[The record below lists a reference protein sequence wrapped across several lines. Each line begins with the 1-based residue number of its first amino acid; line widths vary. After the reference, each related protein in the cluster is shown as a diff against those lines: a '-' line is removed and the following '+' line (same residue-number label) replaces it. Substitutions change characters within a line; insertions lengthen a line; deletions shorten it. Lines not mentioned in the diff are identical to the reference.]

1 MTKMIKVSGGTNS
14 SILSVGIYRATNVVP
29 NSEIIQKIDS
39 SDEWIQQRTGIET
52 RRFADK
58 NISVVDMGTHA
69 AKQAMQRAG
78 ISAEQIDLI
87 ILASITYPHQTP
99 SGASAIAMNIGA
111 NKAAAFDLSAACAG
125 FTYGVGLANDCIKG
139 GSAKYVLVIGS
150 EKLSDFTD
158 PYDRATAFIFSDG
171 AGAVVVGPSEQP
183 INEPG
188 IGPTAWGSDSDQR
201 DAITMSSWLDFKDNP
216 ASAKE
221 IAWPNIIQE
230 GQKVFRW
237 AVFSV
242 SKVGAKAI
250 ELAGLQP
257 SDLKAFIPHQAN
269 LRIIESM
276 AKDMKLAPDI
286 LIADDIRTN
295 GNTSAA
301 SIPLAMDAL
310 LSKHPEMHGQLAL
323 IIGYGAGLAYA
334 AQVVKLPPKPAGY

>member
-1 MTKMIKVSGGTNS
+1 MIKSNIGCNS
-14 SILSVGIYRATNVVP
+14 AILSVGVYRATNLIP
-29 NSEIIQKIDS
+29 NSAIVEKIDS
-39 SDEWIQQRTGIET
+39 TDEWIQQRTGIES

-58 NISVVDMGTHA
+58 EISVVDMGTA
-69 AKQAMQRAG
+69 AAQQALDRAKV
-78 ISAEQIDLI
+78 SAAAVDVI
-87 ILASITYPHQTP
+87 IMASISYPHQTP
-99 SGASAIAMNIGA
+99 SGASGIAANIGA

-125 FTYGVGLANDCIKG
+125 FAYGVGLAKDLIKG
-139 GSAKYVLVIGS
+139 GTAKYVLVIGS

-158 PYDRATAFIFSDG
+158 PNDRATAFIFADG
-171 AGAVVVGPSEQP
+171 AGAVLIGPSDEV
-183 INEPG
+183 G

-201 DAITMSSWLDFKDNP
+201 DAITMSSWLDYKNNSAP
-216 ASAKE
+216 ANS
-221 IAWPNIIQE
+221 IAWPNIVQE

-242 SKVGAKAI
+242 SKVGSEAI
-250 ELAGLQP
+250 KLAGLTP

-310 LSKHPEMHGQLAL
+310 LNKHPELHGQLAL

-334 AQVVKLPPKPAGY
+334 AQVVKLP

>member
-1 MTKMIKVSGGTNS
+1 MIRTISGGNAA
-14 SILSVGIYRATNVVP
+14 ILSVGIYRATNVVP
-29 NSEIIQKIDS
+29 NSAIVEKIDS
-39 SDEWIQQRTGIET
+39 TDEWIQQRTGIET

-58 NISVVDMGTHA
+58 EISVVDMGTVA
-69 AKQAMQRAG
+69 AKQALERAG
-78 ISAEQIDLI
+78 ISADEVDVV
-87 ILASITYPHQTP
+87 ILASISYPHQTP
-99 SGASAIAMNIGA
+99 SAASGVAANIGA

-125 FTYGVGLANDCIKG
+125 FTYGVGLANDLVRG
-139 GSAKYVLVIGS
+139 GTAKYVLVIGA

-158 PYDRATAFIFSDG
+158 PNDRATAFIFSDG
-171 AGAVVVGPSEQP
+171 AGAVVVGASKEQ
-183 INEPG
+183 G

-201 DAITMSSWLDFKDNP
+201 DAITMSSWLDYKDTDAP
-216 ASAKE
+216 ASS
-221 IAWPNIIQE
+221 IAWPNIVQE
-230 GQKVFRW
+230 GQRVFRW

-242 SKVGAKAI
+242 SKIGSKAI
-250 ELAGLQP
+250 ELAGVTP
-257 SDLKAFIPHQAN
+257 SDLKAFVPHQAN

-310 LSKHPEMHGQLAL
+310 LQAHPEMHGELAL

-334 AQVVKLPPKPAGY
+334 AQVVKLP

>member
-1 MTKMIKVSGGTNS
+1 MIKASSGTHS
-14 SILSVGIYRATNVVP
+14 SILSVGIYRATNLIP
-29 NSEIIQKIDS
+29 NSAIVERIDS
-39 SDEWIQQRTGIET
+39 SDEWIQQRTGIES

-58 NISVVDMGTHA
+58 DISVVDMATIA
-69 AKQAMQRAG
+69 AQQAMERAG
-78 ISAEQIDLI
+78 INSSQVDVI
-87 ILASITYPHQTP
+87 ILATITYPHQTP
-99 SGASAIAMNIGA
+99 SGASAVASNIGA
-111 NKAAAFDLSAACAG
+111 NKAAAFDLAAACAG
-125 FTYGVGLANDCIKG
+125 FTYGVGIAKDLIWG
-139 GSAKYVLVIGS
+139 GSAKHVLVIGA
-150 EKLSDFTD
+150 EKISDFTD
-158 PYDRATAFIFSDG
+158 PDDRATAFIFADG
-171 AGAVVVGPSEQP
+171 AGAVVIGPSDQ
-183 INEPG
+183 PG

-201 DAITMSSWLDFKDNP
+201 DAITMSSWLNFKDCEIP
-216 ASAKE
+216 ANQ
-221 IAWPNIIQE
+221 IAWPNIVQE

-250 ELAGLQP
+250 ELAGINA
-257 SDLKAFIPHQAN
+257 SELKAFVPHQAN

-310 LSKHPEMHGQLAL
+310 LHAHPEMHGQLAL

-334 AQVVKLPPKPAGY
+334 AQVVKLP